1 MQHRSLLPGVSA
13 DVPPP
18 SVVFTSRPV
27 IRRARR
33 VALARDVFDLLL
45 LVGVDAFFIRWPY
58 ARMPW
63 LNRTD
68 SLELL
73 VAVNAIF
80 LIYLWIA
87 RAFPRWRA
95 RRVAGTWCDEERARL
110 TTSLRSRGS
119 R

>member
-1 MQHRSLLPGVSA
+1 MQQRSLLPGVSSEI
-13 DVPPP
+13 PPP

-33 VALARDVFDLLL
+33 IALARDAFDLFL
-45 LVGVDAFFIRWPY
+45 LVAVDYFFIHWPY

-63 LNRTD
+63 LDRVG

-73 VAVNAIF
+73 VGVNALF
-80 LIYLWIA
+80 LAYLWFA

-95 RRVAGTWCDEERARL
+95 RRVAGTWRDEERQRL